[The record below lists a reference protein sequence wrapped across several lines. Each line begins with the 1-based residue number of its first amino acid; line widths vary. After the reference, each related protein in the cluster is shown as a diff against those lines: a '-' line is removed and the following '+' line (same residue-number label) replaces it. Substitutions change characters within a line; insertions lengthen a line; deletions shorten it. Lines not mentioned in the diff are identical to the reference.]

1 MQEET
6 SSITAVTRILLEPE
20 VRRLT
25 GVSRITR
32 WRWEREGQFPKR
44 LQLGTNVVGWRED
57 EVLAWARARVA
68 LRDEYHDTSASPA
81 RQALATTTSGGNPT

>member
-1 MQEET
+1 MEEET
-6 SSITAVTRILLEPE
+6 SATNAVTRILREPE

-44 LQLGTNVVGWRED
+44 LQLSTNVVGWRED
-57 EVLAWARARVA
+57 EVLAWINSRPRGF
-68 LRDEYHDTSASPA
+68 T
-81 RQALATTTSGGNPT
+81 G